1 MPLIPIQ
8 GCKEKKRESAK
19 KNDGKNH
26 FFFKLAS
33 KGKNKK
39 AKKNCFFSFCLSH
52 SMSEFNPTPFKG
64 ESSVPHVPEDW
75 FTTLFIGMQVTSF
88 FFSLEGNV
96 SPKEE
101 EEKNAAAA

>member
-1 MPLIPIQ
+1 
-8 GCKEKKRESAK
+8 
-19 KNDGKNH
+19 
-26 FFFKLAS
+26 
-33 KGKNKK
+33 
-39 AKKNCFFSFCLSH
+39 
-52 SMSEFNPTPFKG
+52 MSEFNPTPFKG